1 MRFRVLV
8 ALTALPCLFAGIDE
22 VHSAPAAE
30 VTSSRESLD
39 DAWWTGPLLAANA
52 GTLPQGHVLFEPYLF
67 DSKPIENV
75 DSKGHSHPVAD
86 ENEFGSFAYILY
98 GLADGFTLGLI
109 PRFGYNE
116 GGAGRGSSSVNL
128 SDWTL
133 QGQYQLTQFQEGSWI
148 PTISFNVGETLPI
161 GHFDKLD
168 RPSDGFGAGAYTTIL
183 SLYSQTYFWMPSD
196 RILRTRLNLSYAL
209 SNGIKLQGTSVY
221 GTTEGFLGHARPTSS
236 AYGDL
241 AFEYSITSNWVAAID
256 FWLEQDG
263 NVRVEGTY
271 SSGNDGSLAPSLSDS
286 GVSRSLYVAPAV
298 EYNLSSTLGV
308 IVGARVFAAGRN
320 ETALVTPVVAINYVH

>member
-1 MRFRVLV
+1 MRFRFFI
-8 ALTALPCLFAGIDE
+8 AFTALPCLFAGTGGA
-22 VHSAPAAE
+22 HSAPATE

-52 GTLPQGHVLFEPYLF
+52 GTLPQGHFLFEPYFF
-67 DSKPIENV
+67 DSKPIKNV

-86 ENEFGSFAYILY
+86 ENGFGSFAYILY
-98 GLADGFTLGLI
+98 GLVDRFTLGLI
-109 PRFGYNE
+109 PRFGYDE

-133 QGQYQLTQFQEGSWI
+133 QGQYQLTQFQEGNWI
-148 PTISFNVGETLPI
+148 PTISFNVGETFPI

-168 RPSDGFGAGAYTTIL
+168 RPADGFGAGAYTTIL
-183 SLYSQTYFWMPSD
+183 SLYSQTYFWMPSG

-209 SNGIKLQGTSVY
+209 SNGIKLQDASVY
-221 GTTEGFLGHARPTSS
+221 GTTEGFLGHARPTTSV
-236 AYGDL
+236 YGDL
-241 AFEYSITSNWVAAID
+241 AFEYSITNNWVAAID

-263 NVRVEGTY
+263 NVRVAGTY
-271 SSGNDGSLAPSLSDS
+271 PAGIDGNLTPVLSDS